1 MFLVYDLYMLC
12 FYLGD
17 SADRKQLIKKKAEWA
32 LKINEPRA
40 AAEMFLSAG
49 DTIHA
54 IKGLSINKVVSLKNK
69 VNRTKEDQLFIPLTF
84 INGFLI
90 KFQVA
95 KP

>member
-1 MFLVYDLYMLC
+1 MILLYIC
-12 FYLGD
+12 SGD

-54 IKGLSINKVVSLKNK
+54 IKGLSI
-69 VNRTKEDQLFIPLTF
+69 
-84 INGFLI
+84 
-90 KFQVA
+90 
-95 KP
+95 